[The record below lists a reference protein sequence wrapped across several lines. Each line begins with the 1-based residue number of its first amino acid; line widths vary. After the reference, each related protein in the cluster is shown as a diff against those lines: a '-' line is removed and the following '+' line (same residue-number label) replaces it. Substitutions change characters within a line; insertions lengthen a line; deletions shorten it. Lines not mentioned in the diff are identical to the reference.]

1 VQGGAYGG
9 MSSYD
14 PSLGLFSFLSYRDP
28 HLVETLKV
36 FENTE
41 TFYSQNELKTDEM
54 EKAIISTIGML
65 DKPLDP
71 AGRGYAALMRHI
83 AGITDDMRQ
92 QFREEILSATPQK
105 LRDTLN
111 KYFSAAAKSAAVAV
125 YSAQEKLIEAN
136 KHLEEKLILES
147 LFEA

>member
-1 VQGGAYGG
+1 

-92 QFREEILSATPQK
+92 HFREEILSATPQK

-125 YSAQEKLIEAN
+125 YSAQEKLSEAN
-136 KHLEEKLILES
+136 EHLEEKLVLER

>member
-1 VQGGAYGG
+1 
-9 MSSYD
+9 
-14 PSLGLFSFLSYRDP
+14 
-28 HLVETLKV
+28 
-36 FENTE
+36 
-41 TFYSQNELKTDEM
+41 
-54 EKAIISTIGML
+54 ML